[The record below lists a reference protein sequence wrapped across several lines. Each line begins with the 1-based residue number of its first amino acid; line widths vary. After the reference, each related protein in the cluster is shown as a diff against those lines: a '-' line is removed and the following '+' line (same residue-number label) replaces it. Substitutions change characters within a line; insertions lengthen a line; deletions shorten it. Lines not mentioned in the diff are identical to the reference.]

1 MDSAGSCYSIG
12 VFSPGGAPSPHDAP
26 PLLDDDAPLAPDGS
40 PTRKATASSPSLRGI
55 RIPKKRLRRRARRRP
70 RTAHAQQLLA
80 AARVPA
86 VAEARRCARADATS
100 VVEAAADERRR
111 LDRDRLEDWRTRHAR
126 QPRRNWTRSERLSNR
141 CDRTIDLES
150 RIRSLRAEGL
160 EYDEVAASRW
170 MTEAA

>member
-1 MDSAGSCYSIG
+1 MDSAQSVYSIA
-12 VFSPGGAPSPHDAP
+12 GGAPSPHDAP

-40 PTRKATASSPSLRGI
+40 PTRKATASSPSRI